1 MGRLFGLILSL
12 LGGIALGIGAFNLLT
27 PPLDGFVSIAG
38 AQALGLAILPGM
50 ALWFGAWIA
59 FVLDGLQRSLH
70 DLQRDTAQMGGKVS
84 RLAKGAEAAAQAR
97 REPSLTRRS

>member
-12 LGGIALGIGAFNLLT
+12 LGGITFGIGAFSLLT
-27 PPLDGFVSIAG
+27 PPLDGWVSVAG
-38 AQALGLAILPGM
+38 AQALGVAVLPGL

-59 FVLDGLQRSLH
+59 FVLDGLQRGLRE
-70 DLQRDTAQMGGKVS
+70 LQQDTARVGGTVN

-97 REPSLTRRS
+97 KEPSLTRKP